1 MSTKHWSDLVGEK
14 MFVELDKKRHD
25 RTSFNCKETT
35 LNHFLQKFSAKHMS
49 AGISRTM
56 ILPAE
61 TLLENSKQPI
71 CSFYTIAPGAID
83 RKNLS
88 VSLANKL
95 PHYPVPVFLLAQLAV
110 DQQFRSQGLEKITL
124 LCALKHL
131 YEVSLQMKSYAV
143 VVDCLNDSAQGFYS
157 KYGFEKL
164 ETNKEKVKMFLSMKT
179 ITQLFE

>member
-1 MSTKHWSDLVGEK
+1 MSKKHWSSLVDEK
-14 MFVELDKKRHD
+14 KFVELDKKRHD
-25 RTSFNCKETT
+25 RVSFNCKETA
-35 LNHFLQKFSAKHMS
+35 LNHFLQKFSAKHMQ

-56 ILPAE
+56 VLPVAR
-61 TLLENSKQPI
+61 SRADGKQPI
-71 CSFYTIAPGAID
+71 CSFYTIAPGAIAK
-83 RKNLS
+83 KNLP

-110 DQQFRSQGLEKITL
+110 DQQFQSQGLGKITL

-143 VVDCLNDSAQGFYS
+143 AVDCLNDEAQSFYS

-164 ETNKEKVKMFLSMKT
+164 GFENEKVKMFLPMKT
-179 ITQLFE
+179 IVQLFE

>member
-1 MSTKHWSDLVGEK
+1 MTNKHWSSVVEK
-14 MFVELDKKRHD
+14 KIFVELDKNRHD
-25 RTSFNCKETT
+25 RVSFSCKETA
-35 LNHFLQKFSAKHMS
+35 LNNFLQKFSAKHMQ

-56 ILPAE
+56 VLPADNF
-61 TLLENSKQPI
+61 LENGKQPI

-83 RKNLS
+83 RKNLP

-110 DQQFRSQGLEKITL
+110 DQQFQSQGLGKVTL

-143 VVDCLNDSAQGFYS
+143 IVDCLNVDAQNFYS
-157 KYGFEKL
+157 KYGFEELDSYDK
-164 ETNKEKVKMFLSMKT
+164 KVKMFLPMKT
-179 ITQLFE
+179 ITRLFV

>member
-1 MSTKHWSDLVGEK
+1 MPNKHWSSVVEK
-14 MFVELDKKRHD
+14 KIFVELDKHWHD
-25 RTSFNCKETT
+25 RVSFSCKETV
-35 LNHFLQKFSAKHMS
+35 LNNFLQKFAAKHMQ

-56 ILPAE
+56 VLPADN
-61 TLLENSKQPI
+61 LLENGKQPI

-83 RKNLS
+83 RKILP

-110 DQQFRSQGLEKITL
+110 DQQFQSQGLGKVAL

-143 VVDCLNDSAQGFYS
+143 IVDCLNDNAQHFYS
-157 KYGFEKL
+157 RYGFEELDNFDK
-164 ETNKEKVKMFLSMKT
+164 KVKMFLPMKT
-179 ITQLFE
+179 ITRLFA